1 MSTTAGAPPGALAL
15 TGRVSSMARQKKM
28 SVHKKITQDG
38 RPNGKKYKLH
48 PLGFNSEKRKLE
60 CTNCN

>member
-1 MSTTAGAPPGALAL
+1 
-15 TGRVSSMARQKKM
+15 MARQKKM